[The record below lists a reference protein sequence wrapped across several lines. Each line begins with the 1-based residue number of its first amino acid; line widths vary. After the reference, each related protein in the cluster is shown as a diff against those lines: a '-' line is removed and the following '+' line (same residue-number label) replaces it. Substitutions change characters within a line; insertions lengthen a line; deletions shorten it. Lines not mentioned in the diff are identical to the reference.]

1 MSPTDYDLLIT
12 AGRVLCPATGLDAP
26 GAVAVRGG
34 RIVAAGPEVNGPA
47 HQRLDFPDA
56 VLVPGLVDLHAHP
69 ARGGSKYGIDPD
81 VHFLPRG
88 VTTVLSQGD
97 AGADKWPAYR
107 DQVIRASRTR
117 VRLAINLCRRG
128 EAMPGGCFEDLNDV
142 DVDACVAAIAEGGQ
156 AIWGIAVNV
165 SEFACGPTDPREV
178 MSRALAA
185 AERSGKPLL
194 YGMRR
199 RDQWP
204 FEEQLALL
212 RAGDVVTYCFRSGT
226 VGVVGDDG
234 RVHPA
239 VRAAR
244 RRGILFDVGHGGTS
258 FDLNVAEA
266 ALADGFAPDTIS
278 SDQYA
283 HHVGRQPQHDL
294 PRTLSKLIAARMPEA
309 AAFAAATARPA
320 AVLGLAGEVG
330 TLAAGACADLA
341 VLRFHRAAAPL
352 HDVHGVE
359 RPGGCWEPVVTVRG
373 GELIWP
379 SS

>member
-1 MSPTDYDLLIT
+1 MSHSEHDLLIT
-12 AGRVLCPATGLDAP
+12 ASRVICPATGLDTP
-26 GAVAVRGG
+26 GAVAVRGA
-34 RIVAAGPEVNGPA
+34 RILAAGPDVNGPA
-47 HQRLDFPDA
+47 LQRLDFPNA
-56 VLVPGLVDLHAHP
+56 VLLPGLIDLHAHP

-81 VHFLPRG
+81 AHFLPRG

-97 AGADKWPAYR
+97 AGADNWPEYR
-107 DQVIRASRTR
+107 DRVIQSSRTR
-117 VRLAINLCRRG
+117 VRLAINLCKRG
-128 EAMPGGCFEDLNDV
+128 ESMPGGCFEDLKDI
-142 DVDACVAAIAEGGQ
+142 DVDACVAAIAEGGE

-165 SEFACGPTDPREV
+165 SEFACGKTEPREV
-178 MSRALAA
+178 MKRALAA
-185 AERSGKPLL
+185 AECSGKPLL

-212 RAGDVVTYCFRSGT
+212 RPGDVVTYCFRSGT
-226 VGVVGDDG
+226 AGVVDASG

-244 RRGILFDVGHGGTS
+244 GRGILFDVGHGGTS
-258 FDLNVAEA
+258 FDFAVAEA

-283 HHVGRQPQHDL
+283 HHVGQTPPHDL
-294 PRTLSKLIAARMPEA
+294 PGTISKLIAAGMPEA
-309 AAFAAATARPA
+309 GAFAAATARPA
-320 AVLGLAGEVG
+320 EILGLGGEVG

-341 VLRFHRAAAPL
+341 VLRFNRAAAPL
-352 HDVHGVE
+352 RDVHGGE
-359 RPGGCWEPVVTVRG
+359 RPDGRWEPVVTVRG